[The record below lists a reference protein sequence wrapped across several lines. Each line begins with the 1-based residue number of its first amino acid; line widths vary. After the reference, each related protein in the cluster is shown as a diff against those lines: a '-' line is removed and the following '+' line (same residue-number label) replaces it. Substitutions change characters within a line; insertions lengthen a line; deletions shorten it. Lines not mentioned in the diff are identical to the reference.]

1 MSKLAL
7 DYLTELLPCLTLEKD
22 GTKIEFKE
30 TPDKKIRIQGISPLS
45 KIIRDKIVDKY
56 EAENIMIK
64 AIVLYDFNI
73 MNMGQPK

>member
-22 GTKIEFKE
+22 VKE